1 MIENICPEE
10 KCTGCFACMNVC
22 PTECIRIISDDEGFF
37 RPEIITENCNGCS
50 ACIKVC
56 PMLNLSKPNPFIV
69 PKVYACWNI
78 DDEIRFE
85 SASGGV
91 FTALAHTVL
100 KNNGV
105 VFGAA
110 FDKKMYLKHIS
121 VSRFEELGVLRSSK
135 YVQSYIGNCFGEIR
149 RILKQ
154 GKRVLFSGTP
164 CQVHALKTYLRKEY
178 ELFFTCD
185 MLCHGVPSPG
195 LFAQYIAQL
204 QKQFKG
210 KLVNINMRHKLKGWK
225 KLFYTVALL
234 RDGQEC
240 VLTGLSDSFM
250 HGFLSGISLRPSC
263 YLCPYT
269 NTDRYGDITLADF
282 WGIGDLVPFHHD
294 TRKGVSL
301 ILVNSEKGKKLFEQ
315 SVCQMFFEER
325 SLEEAV
331 YKRPKLTHP
340 FPRPQIREAFFSD
353 YQQIEYEKLARRYL
367 VDKGMKG
374 FIKQIVPKEW
384 IFKLHNMIRK

>member
-1 MIENICPEE
+1 
-10 KCTGCFACMNVC
+10 
-22 PTECIRIISDDEGFF
+22 
-37 RPEIITENCNGCS
+37 
-50 ACIKVC
+50 
-56 PMLNLSKPNPFIV
+56 
-69 PKVYACWNI
+69 
-78 DDEIRFE
+78 
-85 SASGGV
+85 
-91 FTALAHTVL
+91 
-100 KNNGV
+100 
-105 VFGAA
+105 
-110 FDKKMYLKHIS
+110 
-121 VSRFEELGVLRSSK
+121 
-135 YVQSYIGNCFGEIR
+135 
-149 RILKQ
+149 
-154 GKRVLFSGTP
+154 
-164 CQVHALKTYLRKEY
+164 
-178 ELFFTCD
+178 
-185 MLCHGVPSPG
+185 
-195 LFAQYIAQL
+195 
-204 QKQFKG
+204 
-210 KLVNINMRHKLKGWK
+210 MRHKLKGWK